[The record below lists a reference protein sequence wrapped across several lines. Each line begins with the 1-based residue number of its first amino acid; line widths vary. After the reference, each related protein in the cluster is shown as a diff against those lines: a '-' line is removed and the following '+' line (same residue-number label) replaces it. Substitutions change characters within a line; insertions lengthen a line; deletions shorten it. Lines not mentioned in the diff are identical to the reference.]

1 MRAITRL
8 VHGYFAGTSLTR
20 ALTLGGLALSVLAL
34 LVVTYLPQTEHMLAF
49 ALVGQLALF
58 LGSSLMPLMAGRL
71 AQGHALKLI
80 PHGRLKL
87 LASIYLTMALVA
99 LPAGLLAPLA
109 FIAGMSASLSDF
121 HKIPHAAEYLTH
133 VSLVTY
139 TMLVLL
145 SGWLYL
151 VMWFITSQ
159 RNFAGLAKAMFIIAL
174 LVVLPS
180 RSEPSIEWNLVQLAV
195 VWTVFGAGFL
205 AWPRIRSTLWRRSA
219 HSAHPAASR
228 DTWGKEVRLMLGTQS
243 PWQLVASMA
252 LPLVLVTQTDMRMPE
267 VWLLLFTVFSTVMG
281 AFAGQAATRSRAL
294 WLRRDSSR
302 VELFAEVEREF
313 WRHNGIVLAFLV
325 ALFVGV
331 ASYLHLPGELLVAG
345 MPLLVL
351 AAALSTYLGLMATRG
366 LRWTEVLAASAVML
380 ALMIVAL
387 LAGAKRVDLPM
398 VVAMESVLAVLTFV
412 LRAIARRRWE
422 HIDWIECRPT
432 RALATRGA

>member
-1 MRAITRL
+1 MRALARL
-8 VHGYFAGTSLTR
+8 VYEYFFGTPLTR
-20 ALTLGGLALSVLAL
+20 ALTLGGLALNVMSV

-49 ALVGQLALF
+49 ALAGQLAIF
-58 LGSSLMPLMAGRL
+58 LGSSFMPLMAGRL
-71 AQGHALKLI
+71 AQGHALRLM
-80 PHGRLKL
+80 PRGRLKL
-87 LASIYLTMALVA
+87 LVSIYLTMALVA
-99 LPAGLLAPLA
+99 LPAGLLAPIA
-109 FIAGMSASLSDF
+109 FIAGMSASLSDI
-121 HKIPHAAEYLTH
+121 HKIPHAAEYLTY
-133 VSLVTY
+133 LALMTY
-139 TMLVLL
+139 TGLVLL

-159 RNFAGLAKAMFIIAL
+159 RNFAGLAKAMLIIAL

-180 RSEPSIEWNLVQLAV
+180 RNEPSIEWNLVQLAV

-205 AWPRIRSTLWRRSA
+205 AWPRIRSTLLRRSA
-219 HSAHPAASR
+219 HSAHLAASR

-243 PWQLVASMA
+243 PWQLVASMV

-267 VWLLLFTVFSTVMG
+267 VWLLLFTIFSTVMG
-281 AFAGQAATRSRAL
+281 AFAGHAATRSRAL

-313 WRHNGIVLAFLV
+313 WRHNGIVLAFLM
-325 ALFVGV
+325 ALFVAV
-331 ASYLHLPGELLVAG
+331 ASYLHLPGELLMAG

-366 LRWTEVLAASAVML
+366 LRWTEVLVASAVML
-380 ALMIVAL
+380 ALMTVAL

-398 VVAMESVLAVLTFV
+398 IVAIESVLAVLAIV
-412 LRAIARRRWE
+412 LRAISRRRWE

-432 RALATRGA
+432 RVLAIRGA